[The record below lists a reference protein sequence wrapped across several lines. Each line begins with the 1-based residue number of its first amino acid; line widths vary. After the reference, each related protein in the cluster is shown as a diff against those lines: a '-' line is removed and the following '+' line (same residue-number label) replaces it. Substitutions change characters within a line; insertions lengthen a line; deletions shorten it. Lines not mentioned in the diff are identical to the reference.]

1 MGYRDYIMGLY
12 KYNLWDI
19 DKKIIHGYIM
29 GLYIH
34 NHGYIIAQLST
45 LLGIESSF
53 LVFSGISQ
61 GQPAWIFS
69 DPVGIWI
76 IYQPTI
82 PGFLNV

>member
-34 NHGYIIAQLST
+34 NHGYIIGL
-45 LLGIESSF
+45 
-53 LVFSGISQ
+53 
-61 GQPAWIFS
+61 
-69 DPVGIWI
+69 
-76 IYQPTI
+76 
-82 PGFLNV
+82 